1 MKPILQIACYNEAAF
16 PQTAHGLPDVL
27 PGVDEIECLVVNNS
41 STGHT
46 ARDGRG
52 TESLPYRPAEAASG
66 AGLSF
71 PNWAVGGPTGLGLG
85 SSTEISK
92 DPTQYM
98 DRLNSTNEE
107 KLFTFRKATL
117 SLC

>member
-1 MKPILQIACYNEAAF
+1 MKPILQIACYNETAF
-16 PQTAHGLPDVL
+16 PQTVHGLPDVL
-27 PGVDEIECLVVNNS
+27 PGVDEIECLAVDNS

-46 ARDGRG
+46 ARNGRG

-71 PNWAVGGPTGLGLG
+71 PDWAVGGPTGLG
-85 SSTEISK
+85 SSTEINK

-98 DRLNSTNEE
+98 DRLNSTSEE
-107 KLFTFRKATL
+107 E
-117 SLC
+117 SYDMV